1 MTNECKAL
9 GDIAS
14 LKSKSK
20 DSKKF
25 SLPAGYTNE
34 EENSD
39 IVVTPLKRD
48 DNKLVSCPFFSFI
61 TGVTSCVKHKNSV
74 SDCPEMVK
82 LSLKERLK
90 VLRDQRPATP

>member
-48 DNKLVSCPFFSFI
+48 DNKLVSCPFYRSLL
-61 TGVTSCVKHKNSV
+61 V
-74 SDCPEMVK
+74 SQVVSSIRI
-82 LSLKERLK
+82 L
-90 VLRDQRPATP
+90 